1 MLTNI
6 LDAQDSPTLE
16 NCSRPKGCFLHVLR
30 SRRDELCPSP
40 QLWVTRSTSHQFF
53 LLTITGLQEVQPLPQ
68 LQTLLGAAH
77 PPQLLLLS
85 HLEQEAH

>member
-1 MLTNI
+1 MSLPP
-6 LDAQDSPTLE
+6 A
-16 NCSRPKGCFLHVLR
+16 
-30 SRRDELCPSP
+30 
-40 QLWVTRSTSHQFF
+40 LWVTRSISHQSF

-77 PPQLLLLS
+77 PPQLLLS